1 MRKTN
6 YSREKRERQL
16 AKQKKREA
24 KRLKK
29 GIGPAEDAA
38 EAEPTSTDETTPGN
52 TNETTPGSTDETTP
66 SDAPDPGLTT
76 S

>member
-29 GIGPAEDAA
+29 GIGPVEDNP
-38 EAEPTSTDETTPGN
+38 EAEPTD
-52 TNETTPGSTDETTP
+52 TNETVPA
-66 SDAPDPGLTT
+66 DAPEPGITT